1 MLVLCLKKL
10 GSLTWLF
17 LHQKGEKG
25 VGIYN
30 PARFSDWELEGVC
43 SYFELL
49 YSYMPRGEGD
59 DRLSWKL
66 TRIGVFDVHS
76 YYFFLISNVH
86 SYYIWLSGTL
96 TYTFPLEEHLV
107 CKGA

>member
-43 SYFELL
+43 SFFELL

-76 YYFFLISNVH
+76 YYYFLISNVH

-96 TYTFPLEEHLV
+96 TLFLW
-107 CKGA
+107 KSI